1 MIEKRHGWEFVNKTD
16 CLDYIESHG
25 QLYNLH
31 TCPLGQDT
39 RATCHSDSDHVSG
52 CCPCCPPVWDGFL
65 CWPPALPDALVKQ
78 PCPANIAQLNHKSE
92 FIFLTVKPQLSRRVL
107 SVSIRDYTIVT
118 MISTRR
124 FCIP

>member
-39 RATCHSDSDHVSG
+39 RATCRSDSDHVSG

-78 PCPANIAQLNHKSE
+78 PCPANIAQLNHRSE
-92 FIFLTVKPQLSRRVL
+92 LIFLTVKPQLSRRVL
-107 SVSIRDYTIVT
+107 ALC
-118 MISTRR
+118 
-124 FCIP
+124 FL